1 MMLVKTSAITDETRE
16 HMNTVLEEVFAHK
29 EGEGIQSVVSEVL
42 NDKDVFLYLLT
53 YLKTN
58 QVVSEVL
65 NDKDV
70 FLYLLTYLKTNQGV
84 ELGRMSYWDDI
95 RVEVPY
101 GIAVDQR
108 SYHPKLTIFEYSS
121 VMGSADELGFYPF
134 LPRRH
139 GTFAYEDFPTPKNFS
154 DAVNLVLKNPKGSL
168 VDLNRI
174 KKGITY

>member
-29 EGEGIQSVVSEVL
+29 EGEGIQS
-42 NDKDVFLYLLT
+42 
-53 YLKTN
+53 
-58 QVVSEVL
+58 VVSEVL